1 MPNEPIEFILV
12 RPKGGGGE
20 AKFIPRTKYEAQRDL
35 WAQVAGGK
43 TVDALQAPAYEP
55 TPSASATT
63 GGTKS
68 SGQSAEPKKE
78 S

>member
-1 MPNEPIEFILV
+1 MPNAPIEFILV
-12 RPKGGGGE
+12 RDRQTSAVKY
-20 AKFIPRTKYEAQRDL
+20 IPRAKYDAQRDL

-43 TVDALQAPAYEP
+43 TVTADRAPTYQ
-55 TPSASATT
+55 ASATDS

-68 SGQSAEPKKE
+68 SGQKADTTKE

>member
-12 RPKGGGGE
+12 RPKGGGE
-20 AKFIPRTKYEAQRDL
+20 TKYIPRTKYDAQSDL

-43 TVDALQAPAYEP
+43 TVSAYQAPTYEP
-55 TPSASATT
+55 TPKASATT
-63 GGTKS
+63 SGTK
-68 SGQSAEPKKE
+68 SGQSAESTKE

>member
-12 RPKGGGGE
+12 KDRETK
-20 AKFIPRTKYEAQRDL
+20 AVKYIPRTKYEAQSDL

-43 TVDALQAPAYEP
+43 SVSAYQAPVYEP
-55 TPSASATT
+55 APKASATSS
-63 GGTKS
+63 GTK
-68 SGQSAEPKKE
+68 SGQSAESTKE